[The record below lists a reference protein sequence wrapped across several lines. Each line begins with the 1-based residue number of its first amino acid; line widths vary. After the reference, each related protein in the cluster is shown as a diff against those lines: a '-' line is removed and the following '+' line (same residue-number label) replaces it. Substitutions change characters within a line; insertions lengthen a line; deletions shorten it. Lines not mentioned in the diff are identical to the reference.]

1 VSRVAISIQTLDGR
15 KDVYL
20 RKEVGTMHK
29 GTILAAVEAML
40 DDRPAHT
47 IGFAAK
53 PTFKGHKPKKLAAYK
68 PDEETLPGVEV
79 DATVEH
85 ALAT

>member
-1 VSRVAISIQTLDGR
+1 
-15 KDVYL
+15 
-20 RKEVGTMHK
+20 MHK

-53 PTFKGHKPKKLAAYK
+53 PTFKGHRPKKKLAAYK
-68 PDEETLPGVEV
+68 PDEEQQIPGVV
-79 DATVEH
+79 DAKVE
-85 ALAT
+85 

>member
-1 VSRVAISIQTLDGR
+1 MSRVAISIQTLDGR
-15 KDVYL
+15 KDTYL

-47 IGFAAK
+47 IGVVK
-53 PTFKGHKPKKLAAYK
+53 KSTFKGHKPKAYK

-79 DATVEH
+79 DAKVE
-85 ALAT
+85 AELDRA